1 MSNRILLAV
10 MNYHGANAV
19 LLETAGAFAAEWASR
34 LDVLFPHPPIW
45 ERDFVAI
52 SDESSRYRIQQIEE
66 QAKLQEDETVEAG
79 RKEFETLCAR
89 CGIRTATESGG
100 EPPLAVWIP
109 MRGTVRD
116 TQVLSRA
123 RLADLVLVQRSHATS
138 GENYDGLVSS
148 ILYESGRPVIVTP
161 PSGAKTKR
169 DKIAIAW
176 NGGLES
182 TRAVAAAMS
191 LIGEAARVDIITA
204 ASDRTPETAAGNLAD
219 YLAGHGIS
227 ATTHVLTKQWNRSVG
242 ETILEKCHEFGSDML
257 VMGAYAR
264 NRWREMVFGGVT
276 RHILGHA
283 ELPVLMAH

>member
-1 MSNRILLAV
+1 MSSRILLAV

-19 LLETAGAFAAEWASR
+19 LLETAGAFAAEWTSR

-52 SDESSRYRIQQIEE
+52 PTNPRASEFSRSRNRPNSRKTKPWKRGERSS
-66 QAKLQEDETVEAG
+66 K
-79 RKEFETLCAR
+79 LCAR
-89 CGIRTATESGG
+89 VAES
-100 EPPLAVWIP
+100 EPRRKAAENRPLAVWIP

-123 RLADLVLVQRSHATS
+123 RLADLVLVQRPHATS
-138 GENYDGLVSS
+138 GENYDGLISS
-148 ILYESGRPVIVTP
+148 ILYESGRRSSSPRRAEP
-161 PSGAKTKR
+161 RRSGQNR
-169 DKIAIAW
+169 HR
-176 NGGLES
+176 LE
-182 TRAVAAAMS
+182 RRARKHAAVAAAMS

-204 ASDRTPETAAGNLAD
+204 ASDRTPETAAGNLAN

-227 ATTHVLTKQWNRSVG
+227 ATTHVLNKQWNRSVG

>member
-1 MSNRILLAV
+1 MAPMRCCWKRPVRSPPNGRRV
-10 MNYHGANAV
+10 S
-19 LLETAGAFAAEWASR
+19 TSCS
-34 LDVLFPHPPIW
+34 PSPPIW

-66 QAKLQEDETVEAG
+66 QAKLQEDETVEKG
-79 RKEFETLCAR
+79 RQEFDALCKR
-89 CGIRTATESGG
+89 HGIRAATEDGG
-100 EPPLAVWIP
+100 EPPLAVWLP

-116 TQVLSRA
+116 ARVLARA
-123 RLADLVLVQRSHATS
+123 RLADLVLVQRPHAAS
-138 GENYDGLVSS
+138 GETYDGLISS

-169 DKIAIAW
+169 EKIAIAW

-182 TRAVAAAMS
+182 TRAVAAAMA
-191 LIGEAARVDIITA
+191 LIGEAARVDIVTA
-204 ASDRTPETAAGNLAD
+204 ASERTPDTAADDLAR

-227 ATTHVLTKQWNRSVG
+227 ATPHVLSKQWNRSVG

-276 RHILGHA
+276 RHVLGHA